1 MWLRISDIISF
12 LFPPSEDEVSLA
24 GHTPETFKKMYTCR
38 KVGGSDDIYALSS
51 FKEKP
56 IRAAI
61 HLNKFHNHTHAQRL
75 LGSILHTFLEN
86 RALKEPAL
94 LIPIPLSSKRER
106 ERGHNQ
112 VTSVILKCTLPE
124 ERYVLE
130 KNLLKKVRDTKP
142 QTTLNKEERI
152 KNPQGVYIC
161 TERARTCV
169 PGAHIILIDDVVTSG
184 ATLKEAKKTLKGLRP
199 ASITCV
205 ALAH

>member
-1 MWLRISDIISF
+1 
-12 LFPPSEDEVSLA
+12 V
-24 GHTPETFKKMYTCR
+24 
-38 KVGGSDDIYALSS
+38 YALCS

-61 HLNKFHNHTHAQRL
+61 HLNKFHNHVHAQRL
-75 LGSILHTFLEN
+75 LGSLLQTFLEN

-112 VTSVILKCTLPE
+112 VTSVILKCDLPE
-124 ERYVLE
+124 GQYIFE
-130 KNLLKKVRDTKP
+130 KNLLKKIRDTKP
-142 QTTLNKEERI
+142 QTQLSKKERRNNPESVYTCTNEAHRRI
-152 KNPQGVYIC
+152 
-161 TERARTCV
+161 
-169 PGAHIILIDDVVTSG
+169 PGAHIILIDDVTTTG
-184 ATLKEAKKTLKGLRP
+184 ATLKEAQKTLKELKP

>member
-1 MWLRISDIISF
+1 MYIC
-12 LFPPSEDEVSLA
+12 
-24 GHTPETFKKMYTCR
+24 KK
-38 KVGGSDDIYALSS
+38 VDGSDNMYALCS

-61 HLNKFHNHTHAQRL
+61 HLNKFHNHVHAQRL
-75 LGSILHTFLEN
+75 LGSLLQTFLEN
-86 RALKEPAL
+86 RALNEPAL

-112 VTSVILKCTLPE
+112 VTSVILRCTLPE
-124 ERYVLE
+124 GQYVLE

-142 QTTLNKEERI
+142 QTQLSKEERT
-152 KNPQGVYIC
+152 KSPQGVYRC
-161 TERARTCV
+161 TDRAYTCI
-169 PGAHIILIDDVVTSG
+169 PGAHIILIDDVTTTG
-184 ATLKEAKKTLKGLRP
+184 ATLKEAQKTLKALKP